1 MYMYKISGDTSNQS
15 IITDDPTE
23 IAELTAQGWY
33 PSETPIIWSGTGAK
47 RMPIFGVL
55 EDVPVEPVQE
65 LPQLTPKEIK
75 QQKLQQLDWE
85 YQPQFLELSRAWA
98 DATMEG
104 KTELANS
111 ISADRLALKQEYEQ
125 KRGEING

>member
-1 MYMYKISGDTSNQS
+1 MYSYKLLANGDIETRTNGDTSDGF
-15 IITDDPTE
+15 ITFPDE
-23 IAELTAQGWY
+23 
-33 PSETPIIWSGTGAK
+33 PIVDWTK
-47 RMPIFGVL
+47 RRFVNGKL
-55 EDVPVEPVQE
+55 EDIPQPEPPKPYVP
-65 LPQLTPKEIK
+65 TPEEIK
-75 QQKLQQLDWE
+75 QQLLQQLDWE

-111 ISADRLALKQEYEQ
+111 IAADRLALKQEYEQ